1 SALISK
7 DGEFF
12 AFSDGAIFIW
22 QPFYEP
28 YGGDNYFQGP
38 EIKQDAP
45 AGHYV
50 VEVFGPE
57 YNGKYVLAVGEQ
69 EKFALKEIVGTYKT
83 LYHLKKDFFGQP
95 GWMILFNRISL
106 FVFGPVILT
115 VFLLAV
121 MGIIIY
127 KYKSK
132 RYNMSLIKCSEC
144 QSEMSDKALACPKCG
159 HPNKLK
165 KGQIDGLEM
174 IRQDSK
180 KWKLVK
186 LISGLIFVVA
196 MVGFFLRAMKTG
208 LNDPYVE
215 VWAGAMGLGFAGFL
229 FGRLGAWWNRL

>member
-1 SALISK
+1 
-7 DGEFF
+7 
-12 AFSDGAIFIW
+12 
-22 QPFYEP
+22 
-28 YGGDNYFQGP
+28 
-38 EIKQDAP
+38 
-45 AGHYV
+45 
-50 VEVFGPE
+50 
-57 YNGKYVLAVGEQ
+57 
-69 EKFALKEIVGTYKT
+69 
-83 LYHLKKDFFGQP
+83 
-95 GWMILFNRISL
+95 
-106 FVFGPVILT
+106 
-115 VFLLAV
+115 
-121 MGIIIY
+121 
-127 KYKSK
+127 
-132 RYNMSLIKCSEC
+132 MSLIKCSEC